1 MDSLT
6 VVIPQY
12 ESLSEVLGRMNE
24 NIQGFRPAFAEAER
38 AGRFKALFDDLHS
51 LCLFLWR

>member
-38 AGRFKALFDDLHS
+38 AGRFKALFDDLHG